1 METKVKYL
9 VDTNVWLE
17 RLLDQ
22 EKSEIVSLFLD
33 TISLDDLFVSDF
45 AIHSIGVILSRYKK
59 LNIFE
64 KFLNDLFVNGQIE
77 QLSLNS
83 GDLMNVISNIQEFD
97 LDFDDAYQLS
107 VSQKYDLVIVT
118 FDKDFKAKGIRKNT
132 PEEIIL
138 RPGTTDWDSLI
149 V

>member
-1 METKVKYL
+1 METKVRYL

-22 EKSEIVSLFLD
+22 EKSEIVSRFLD
-33 TISLDDLFVSDF
+33 TIPLNDLFVSDF

-59 LNIFE
+59 LSLFE
-64 KFLNDLFVNGQIE
+64 KFLHDLFVNGQIE

-83 GDLMNVISNIQEFD
+83 LDLINVILNIQEFN

-107 VSQKYDLVIVT
+107 VSQKYDLVLIT
-118 FDKDFKAKGIRKNT
+118 FDKDFNTRGIRKNT
-132 PEEIIL
+132 PEEIIQQL
-138 RPGTTDWDSLI
+138 GTTDWDSLI

>member
-1 METKVKYL
+1 MEEKVRYL

-22 EKSEIVSLFLD
+22 DKSEIVSRFLD
-33 TISLDDLFVSDF
+33 TIPLDDLFVSDF

-59 LNIFE
+59 LSLFE

-83 GDLMNVISNIQEFD
+83 SDLLDVISNMQEFN
-97 LDFDDAYQLS
+97 LDFDDAYQLT
-107 VSQKYDLVIVT
+107 VSQKYDLTIVT
-118 FDKDFKAKGIRKNT
+118 FDKDFDVKGIRKNT
-132 PEEIIL
+132 PDEIIKK
-138 RPGTTDWDSLI
+138 S
-149 V
+149 

>member
-118 FDKDFKAKGIRKNT
+118 FDKDFNAKGIRKNT

>member
-1 METKVKYL
+1 METKIRYL

-22 EKSEIVSLFLD
+22 EKSEIVSRFLD
-33 TISLDDLFVSDF
+33 TIPLNDLFVSDF

-59 LNIFE
+59 LNLFE

-83 GDLMNVISNIQEFD
+83 DDLMNVILNIQEFN

-107 VSQKYDLVIVT
+107 ISQKYDLVIVT
-118 FDKDFKAKGIRKNT
+118 FDKDFNAKGIRKNT
-132 PEEIIL
+132 PEEIIHQL
-138 RPGTTDWDSLI
+138 EPTDWD
-149 V
+149 

>member
-1 METKVKYL
+1 METKVRYL

-22 EKSEIVSLFLD
+22 DKSEIVSQFLD
-33 TISLDDLFVSDF
+33 TIQLDDLFVSDF
-45 AIHSIGVILSRYKK
+45 AIHSIGVILSKYKK
-59 LNIFE
+59 LSLFE
-64 KFLNDLFVNGQIE
+64 KFINDLFVNGQIE

-83 GDLMNVISNIQEFD
+83 GDLLGVISNIQKFN

-118 FDKDFKAKGIRKNT
+118 FDKDFNTRGIRKNT
-132 PEEIIL
+132 PEEIIQQL
-138 RPGTTDWDSLI
+138 GPTDRDSLI

>member
-1 METKVKYL
+1 LETKVRYL

-22 EKSEIVSLFLD
+22 EKSEIVSQFLD
-33 TISLDDLFVSDF
+33 SIPLDDTFVSDF

-59 LNIFE
+59 FSVFSE
-64 KFLNDLFVNGQIE
+64 FLDDLFINGQIG
-77 QLSLNS
+77 QLSLNPNE
-83 GDLMNVISNIQEFD
+83 LIQVISNIQEFN

-118 FDKDFKAKGIRKNT
+118 FDKDFNAKGIRKNT
-132 PEEIIL
+132 PEEIIQQL
-138 RPGTTDWDSLI
+138 GTTDWDSLI
-149 V
+149 G

>member
-1 METKVKYL
+1 VETKVRYL
-9 VDTNVWLE
+9 VDTNIWLE

-22 EKSEIVSLFLD
+22 EKSKIVSLFLD
-33 TISLDDLFVSDF
+33 KISLDDLFVSDF

-59 LNIFE
+59 LDVFE
-64 KFLNDLFVNGQIE
+64 KFLDDLFVNGQIE

-83 GDLMNVISNIQEFD
+83 GDLLNVISNIQKYN

-118 FDKDFKAKGIRKNT
+118 FDKDFNAIGIRKNT
-132 PEEIIL
+132 PEEIIQEL
-138 RPGTTDWDSLI
+138 GTTDWEALI
-149 V
+149 

>member
-1 METKVKYL
+1 LETKVRYL

-22 EKSEIVSLFLD
+22 EKSAIVSRFLD
-33 TISLDDLFVSDF
+33 TIPLHDLFVSDF

-59 LNIFE
+59 LNLFE
-64 KFLNDLFVNGQIE
+64 KFITDLFVNGQIE

-83 GDLMNVISNIQEFD
+83 VDLINVILNIQEFN

-118 FDKDFKAKGIRKNT
+118 FDKDFSTKGIRKNT
-132 PEEIIL
+132 PEEIIQQL
-138 RPGTTDWDSLI
+138 GTTDSDSLI

>member
-1 METKVKYL
+1 MEAKVRYL

-22 EKSEIVSLFLD
+22 DKSEIVSRFLD
-33 TISLDDLFVSDF
+33 TIPLDDLFVSDF

-59 LNIFE
+59 LSLFE

-83 GDLMNVISNIQEFD
+83 SDLLDVISNMQEFN
-97 LDFDDAYQLS
+97 LDFDDAYQLT
-107 VSQKYDLVIVT
+107 VSQKYDLIIVT
-118 FDKDFKAKGIRKNT
+118 FDKDFSAEGIRKIS
-132 PEEIIL
+132 PEELIL
-138 RPGTTDWDSLI
+138 NQGTTDWESLI
-149 V
+149 G